1 MNFSLRHSQRTWSS
15 RILHK
20 QLQIKFWFLWFVCRF
35 NSAPGCG
42 LEILKLEMT
51 SSIFYCHPK
60 NNPVKRLWPGSARAE
75 PNRAKNCS
83 TSLFLNAD
91 PNGEDR
97 SDWRFLY
104 KKFCRFFDYK
114 ELKKVME
121 NILEKAFINIILS
134 NTALRG

>member
-15 RILHK
+15 RS
-20 QLQIKFWFLWFVCRF
+20 FFPN
-35 NSAPGCG
+35 NSKSNSDFSDLFTDLIQPQGMGFSPRVWAW
-42 LEILKLEMT
+42 L
-51 SSIFYCHPK
+51 IFYYHPK
-60 NNPVKRLWPGSARAE
+60 NNSEKRLWPGSARSE